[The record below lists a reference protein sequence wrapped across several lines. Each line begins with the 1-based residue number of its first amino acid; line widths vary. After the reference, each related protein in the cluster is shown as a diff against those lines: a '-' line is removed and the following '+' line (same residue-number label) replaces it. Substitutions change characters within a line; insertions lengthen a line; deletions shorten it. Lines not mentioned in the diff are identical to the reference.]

1 MDPPPLLHHQYTRAG
16 FRRSDSRLETP
27 PGNTRVA
34 PWPTHQNQAI
44 GTAAE
49 GKPFQRR
56 RNLSMTAMDLKAIE
70 SDQVQA

>member
-34 PWPTHQNQAI
+34 HGQLIKIRLSGRLRRENHSNGGAI
-44 GTAAE
+44 
-49 GKPFQRR
+49 
-56 RNLSMTAMDLKAIE
+56 
-70 SDQVQA
+70 